1 MRTVIDIDD
10 ELLEAA
16 AAELGTATKRD
27 TVNEALRQI
36 AERPKRAKAIL
47 ENRLFMGG
55 SDLGDP
61 EVMRDAHR

>member
-16 AAELGTATKRD
+16 AAELGTTTKRD

-36 AERPKRAKAIL
+36 AERKARANAIIG
-47 ENRLFMGG
+47 NKFFFGG

-61 EVMRDAHR
+61 DVMRDARR